1 MRKDPWEKRGRRNW
15 KSCRS
20 RAPLHSRKV
29 LGVQDPTKPEVS
41 LGRATVPAIQKMF
54 TLFVHL
60 WVKEMQERNLP
71 TKKQKMVS
79 N

>member
-1 MRKDPWEKRGRRNW
+1 MRKDPWEKRSRRNW
-15 KSCRS
+15 KSCLS

-29 LGVQDPTKPEVS
+29 LGVQDPTKPEV
-41 LGRATVPAIQKMF
+41 LLDRAMVPAIQMF